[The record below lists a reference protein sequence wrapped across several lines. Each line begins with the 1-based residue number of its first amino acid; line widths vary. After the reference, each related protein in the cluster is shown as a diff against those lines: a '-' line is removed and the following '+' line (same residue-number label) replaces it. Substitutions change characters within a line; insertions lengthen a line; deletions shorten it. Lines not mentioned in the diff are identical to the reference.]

1 MRRDLE
7 QPGAIVV
14 TGLANRLEP
23 VTPGRRRTRL
33 LRYVAAVALCGS
45 IAAQVLLFLLLWR
58 HFGGADL
65 SAFR

>member
-7 QPGAIVV
+7 QPGAILV

-23 VTPGRRRTRL
+23 VTPGRRRARL
-33 LRYVAAVALCGS
+33 LRYVAAVALAP